1 MKERESPLSNGRGS
15 EKESPLSSGRG
26 SEKWRER
33 ERDLYPMEG
42 GVKKRVEENKN
53 KLSEIKRE
61 SSIQWRGS
69 GKESRVE

>member
-1 MKERESPLSNGRGS
+1 MDPVEEEVRKRALYPVEEEVRNG
-15 EKESPLSSGRG
+15 
-26 SEKWRER
+26 ER

-61 SSIQWRGS
+61 SSIQWKGS